1 MKKLISLKSIIKWTF
16 LILILFFI
24 YNLISIYTFSS
35 KDETQESDVAI
46 VLGAGIWKDKPSPIF
61 KERINHS
68 IWLYKNGY
76 VKKIIFT
83 GGKAEGKQ
91 YSEAEVAKEYAIQ
104 QNMNEN
110 DIYIEEKSTITDENL
125 KYAKPIMDSFNYK
138 TALIVSD
145 PLHMKRAMILTKDN
159 HIEGFSS
166 PTKTTK
172 IVSTKEKL
180 KFIFRENL
188 FYSLYLIYRNF

>member
-46 VLGAGIWKDKPSPIF
+46 VLGAGIWENKPSPIF

>member
-1 MKKLISLKSIIKWTF
+1 MKKLISPKSIIKWIF
-16 LILILFFI
+16 LILTFFFL

-35 KDETQESDVAI
+35 KDETQKSDVAI
-46 VLGAGIWKDKPSPIF
+46 VLGAGIWKDKTSPIF
-61 KERINHS
+61 RERINHS
-68 IWLYKNGY
+68 IWLYKKGY

-83 GGKAEGKQ
+83 GGKAEGKN
-91 YSEAEVAKEYAIQ
+91 YSESEVAKKYAIQ
-104 QNMNEN
+104 QNVNKN
-110 DIYIEEKSTITDENL
+110 DILIEEKSTITDENL
-125 KYAKPIMDSFNYK
+125 KYAKPIMDSLNYK

-159 HIEGFSS
+159 HIKGFSS
-166 PTKTTK
+166 PTITTK
-172 IVSTKEKL
+172 IVSTKEKM

>member
-1 MKKLISLKSIIKWTF
+1 MKKLISPKSIIKWIF
-16 LILILFFI
+16 LILTFFFL

-35 KDETQESDVAI
+35 KDETQKSDVAI
-46 VLGAGIWKDKPSPIF
+46 VLGAGIWKDKTSPIF
-61 KERINHS
+61 RERINHS
-68 IWLYKNGY
+68 IWLYKKGY

-83 GGKAEGKQ
+83 GGKAEGKN
-91 YSEAEVAKEYAIQ
+91 YSESEVAKKYAIQ
-104 QNMNEN
+104 QNVNKN
-110 DIYIEEKSTITDENL
+110 DILIEEKSTITDENL
-125 KYAKPIMDSFNYK
+125 KYAKPIMDSLNYK

-159 HIEGFSS
+159 HIKGFSS

-172 IVSTKEKL
+172 IISTKEKM